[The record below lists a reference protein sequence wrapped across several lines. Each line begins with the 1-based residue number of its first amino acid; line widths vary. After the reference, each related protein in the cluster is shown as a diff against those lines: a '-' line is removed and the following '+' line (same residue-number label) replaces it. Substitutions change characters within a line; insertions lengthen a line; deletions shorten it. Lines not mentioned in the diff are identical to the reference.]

1 MPDKIFVD
9 SNIFLYA
16 FSIPQNTTQHDAVF
30 KHEIAKKLIQNNA
43 ISISTQVINEVSVN
57 MLKKLRYSNEDIHAF
72 VESCYRRYTILNFS
86 EELFLIASALR
97 ERYHFSYYDSL
108 IVSAAL
114 QSNATILYSED
125 MHNGLIVD
133 EQLQIVNP
141 FQEIS
146 HP

>member
-1 MPDKIFVD
+1 MSDKVFVD

-16 FSIPQNTTQHDAVF
+16 FSIPRNTTQHDTVF

-114 QSNATILYSED
+114 QSRATILYSED
-125 MHNGLIVD
+125 MQHDQLIED
-133 EQLQIVNP
+133 RLRIVNP
-141 FQEIS
+141 F
-146 HP
+146 